1 MSINPV
7 DEIRFI
13 VMRHFINDEEK
24 YNAWLNQKHSH
35 LNDNTPQQ
43 LLDQGREKELL
54 EFLQKCLGR
63 IR

>member
-1 MSINPV
+1 MNINPV
-7 DEIRFI
+7 DEIYFI

-24 YNAWLNQKHSH
+24 YKAWLNQKHSH
-35 LNDNTPQQ
+35 LNDKTPQQ